1 MIGAVVMAALFSS
14 GCQSGE
20 GRDKSAAAPGDRA
33 ASPPAAGGGR
43 RGALALTL
51 AASDVKAVERGLV
64 EGGPAVSGNLRPIE
78 EIAVKSRL
86 EGNLVGLY
94 VREGDHV
101 SRGQVIARF
110 EASEQE
116 GNQRSAAADVA
127 SAKSDLATA
136 QWNADQSAELFK
148 AGAIP
153 ERDLR
158 TGQQAVVAAQA
169 RLAAAEARQRSM
181 AIAESDTRVLAPN
194 SGTISQR
201 LVDNGEHVA
210 RGQQLYTIVRND
222 VLELQAA
229 VPARQANE
237 VRTGQAVRFAAA
249 GRALEG
255 RVARVS
261 PTIDPT
267 TQSITVY
274 AQVPNP
280 GGRIKG
286 NSFATGKIV
295 SQRIEGALVVP
306 SSAVRQGQGDGKP
319 YVYRIKGDLLERAPV
334 ELGLV
339 DEAQGIAQI
348 TQGLALGDKVIV
360 GSVGTV
366 GTGMKVTILG
376 GDRDVSPAGAVGER
390 AAPARPRADS
400 PIADASGDGEMAAR
414 RKPVVAP
421 HSSAPR

>member
-1 MIGAVVMAALFSS
+1 MAALLSS
-14 GCQSGE
+14 ACEKGE
-20 GRDKSAAAPGDRA
+20 GREKQGARTAGDSAARAPG
-33 ASPPAAGGGR
+33 AAGGAGR
-43 RGALALTL
+43 RGALTLTL
-51 AASDVKAVERGLV
+51 AASDVKAVELGLV

-78 EIAVKSRL
+78 EIAIKSRL

-101 SRGQVIARF
+101 ARGQVIARF
-110 EASEQE
+110 ESSEQE

-127 SAKSDLATA
+127 SAKSDLSTA

-158 TGQQAVVAAQA
+158 TAQQAVVAAQA

-181 AIAESDTRVLAPN
+181 AIAASDTRVLAPT
-194 SGTISQR
+194 SGTVSQR

-237 VRTGQAVRFAAA
+237 VRAGQPVRFATA

-255 RVARVS
+255 RVSRVS

-267 TQSITVY
+267 TQSVMVY

-280 GGRIKG
+280 GGQIKG

-295 SQRIEGALVVP
+295 AQRIERALVVP

-319 YVYRIKGDLLERAPV
+319 YVYRIKGDVLERAPV

-348 TQGLALGDKVIV
+348 TQGLAVGDRVIV

-376 GDRDVSPAGAVGER
+376 GDRDATPAGAVGER

-400 PIADASGDGEMAAR
+400 PSTDAPSDGEMAAR
-414 RKPVVAP
+414 RAP
-421 HSSAPR
+421 AAAPRAATPR